1 MTINASLWHANALD
15 APVMYLLGE
24 FFVFFN
30 PLVFSA
36 MVANPYL
43 ISYYYLISIL
53 QREIIIVVNWNPPFP
68 LYYLLPYHNL
78 TWRIKKKRKKEAKIE
93 LWSYCSMWYEI
104 RLDITKLLL
113 CVTLLLLVQIIRIFF
128 FLKVSK

>member
-1 MTINASLWHANALD
+1 MTLNASLWHANALD
-15 APVMYLLGE
+15 APVVYLLGE

-53 QREIIIVVNWNPPFP
+53 QREIAIVVNWNPPFP
-68 LYYLLPYHNL
+68 LYHLLPYHNL
-78 TWRIKKKRKKEAKIE
+78 TWRIKKRKKAKIK
-93 LWSYCSMWYEI
+93 LWSYCLMWYEI

-113 CVTLLLLVQIIRIFF
+113 CVNLLLLTQIIRIFF
-128 FLKVSK
+128 LKVSK

>member
-1 MTINASLWHANALD
+1 MTINASLQHANAID

-30 PLVFSA
+30 PLVFST

-53 QREIIIVVNWNPPFP
+53 QREIVIVVNWNPPFP

-78 TWRIKKKRKKEAKIE
+78 T
-93 LWSYCSMWYEI
+93 
-104 RLDITKLLL
+104 
-113 CVTLLLLVQIIRIFF
+113 
-128 FLKVSK
+128 